1 MLEILLIAVFAI
13 IWGWAGYKFALM
25 MNEHSQA
32 KVHPKLSA
40 AIGVLLGV
48 KGLALVLCYYI
59 VMGVIFKLNNK

>member
-25 MNEHSQA
+25 MNEYSQA
-32 KVHPKLSA
+32 KVHPKISA

-48 KGLALVLCYYI
+48 KGIALVLCYYI
-59 VMGVIFKLNNK
+59 VMGVIFKLKK

>member
-1 MLEILLIAVFAI
+1 MFELLLIVVFAV
-13 IWGWAGYKFALM
+13 IWGWAGYKFAMM